1 MHTHE
6 QVENPRTNPG
16 TAKDKLLTT
25 LEQLLAIEVTGLDES
40 LDQAS
45 TLVAEALNCDKVDTF
60 LFDPSI
66 NSLVAHGVSNTPMGI
81 KQQRLGL
88 ATLPIANGG
97 RSARVYLTGEPYL
110 CGHVDEDPD
119 ELPGIK
125 GPLGV
130 RSAVAVTLDMYGE
143 RRGVFQ
149 ATDGAPNKF
158 SEHDLH
164 FIQAVSRW
172 IAMVTHRAELVE
184 TTTEDAAR
192 QASRSTAEELI
203 EVLAHDIN
211 NYLTPLGGWL
221 DLLVQRASQEQNNT
235 YLVPAQAAY
244 RGVTRLRR
252 LVNDLLDVRRLQYGL
267 MALSL
272 QPVDLVELVHEA
284 AGTMQ
289 TSRHRIILEIQDTGN
304 RTAFYVQADPARI
317 GQVLDNLIS
326 NALKFSPEGMPVT
339 VTLSTQI
346 GDDGQWAALTVSDRG
361 PGIPEE
367 RQSTLFTRYSAG
379 PESTGLGLGLYLAH
393 SIAEAHGGSLT
404 VKSAP
409 GAGAEFTL
417 RLPLIDPRAVG
428 A

>member
-1 MHTHE
+1 
-6 QVENPRTNPG
+6 
-16 TAKDKLLTT
+16 
-25 LEQLLAIEVTGLDES
+25 
-40 LDQAS
+40 
-45 TLVAEALNCDKVDTF
+45 
-60 LFDPSI
+60 
-66 NSLVAHGVSNTPMGI
+66 
-81 KQQRLGL
+81 
-88 ATLPIANGG
+88 
-97 RSARVYLTGEPYL
+97 
-110 CGHVDEDPD
+110 
-119 ELPGIK
+119 
-125 GPLGV
+125 
-130 RSAVAVTLDMYGE
+130 
-143 RRGVFQ
+143 
-149 ATDGAPNKF
+149 
-158 SEHDLH
+158 
-164 FIQAVSRW
+164 
-172 IAMVTHRAELVE
+172 
-184 TTTEDAAR
+184 
-192 QASRSTAEELI
+192 
-203 EVLAHDIN
+203 
-211 NYLTPLGGWL
+211 
-221 DLLVQRASQEQNNT
+221 
-235 YLVPAQAAY
+235 
-244 RGVTRLRR
+244 
-252 LVNDLLDVRRLQYGL
+252 
-267 MALSL
+267 
-272 QPVDLVELVHEA
+272 
-284 AGTMQ
+284 MQ